1 MKKKILALCLVVL
14 LLGALFA
21 GCGGN
26 EIVTEEKAKVMAMEH
41 AGVQES
47 EIEDLHV
54 HLVDEN
60 GLACYSVHI
69 TTATRE
75 VSVVIDIAS
84 GEIIG

>member
-26 EIVTEEKAKVMAMEH
+26 EIVTEEKAKEMAIEH

>member
-14 LLGALFA
+14 LVGALFA

-26 EIVTEEKAKVMAMEH
+26 EIVTEEKAKAMAMEH

-75 VSVVIDIAS
+75 VSVVIDIA
-84 GEIIG
+84 GGKIIG